1 MVMTK
6 FDRPLTAGVDQDGVI
21 NLMPFGLKQ
30 ALLTPDKEKT
40 LWCLQRY
47 RPLQRIYNSF
57 LRKPNPEIKAF
68 MKELKGKGVR
78 IVIISA
84 SNEAYRQ
91 ELEIWLEENDF
102 CFDALILKES
112 FEEDC
117 KDYKKRLV
125 PALCDCYLDDKEEIV
140 RAINS
145 SEEGKC
151 RAILY
156 QGQTS
161 KELLKELFP
170 IFV

>member
-1 MVMTK
+1 MAKTGN
-6 FDRPLTAGVDQDGVI
+6 DRPMTAGVDQDGVV

-30 ALLTPDKEKT
+30 AMLNPSKEKT

-57 LRKPNPEIKAF
+57 FRKPNLEVKAF
-68 MKELKGKGVR
+68 MQEMKGKGVR
-78 IVIISA
+78 VIIISA
-84 SNEAYRQ
+84 SNEAYRK
-91 ELEIWLEENDF
+91 ELEIWLKENDF
-102 CFDALILKES
+102 CFDDLILKES

-145 SEEGKC
+145 SDKGKC
-151 RAILY
+151 RAVLY
-156 QGQTS
+156 RGQTS
-161 KELLKELFP
+161 RELLREFLP
-170 IFV
+170 VFV